1 MHNLKNI
8 LSSENYRSGKRLN
21 KVDVVASIG

>member
-8 LSSENYRSGKRLN
+8 LSSRNCRSRKRLN